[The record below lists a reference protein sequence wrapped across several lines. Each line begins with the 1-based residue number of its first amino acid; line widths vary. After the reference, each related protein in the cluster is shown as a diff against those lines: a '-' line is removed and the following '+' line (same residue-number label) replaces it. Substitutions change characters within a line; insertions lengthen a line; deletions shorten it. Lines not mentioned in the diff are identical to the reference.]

1 MSKEEY
7 VKNEMLS
14 IRKVKKRL
22 SINVVVLYKC

>member
-1 MSKEEY
+1 MSRKN
-7 VKNEMLS
+7 KSRNEMLS